1 MKKVITIM
9 VLMFCIFACK
19 EQEISQGKISCD
31 CEKILNN
38 EQKSRNSMNRYVL
51 YKTNNIYNF
60 IKLDTQTGQVWQVQ
74 WDVKDE
80 TRGEMA
86 ISLEKKANTSK
97 NGRFKLVPTENLYNF
112 LLLDRLDGRVWQVQW
127 GIEDDFRGIWSIEGW

>member
-9 VLMFCIFACK
+9 VLIFCIFGCK

-74 WDVKDE
+74 WSVKGE
-80 TRGEMA
+80 NRGEIA

-97 NGRFKLVPTENLYNF
+97 NGRFKLVPTENFYNF

-127 GIEDDFRGIWSIEGW
+127 HIEDDFRGILSIEE